1 MEASV
6 SSQRFMTKH
15 WVEVIDAARSFSA
28 TWLEKLVIFL
38 TKWRVVTLDKCVNYE
53 EDGVIPT
60 GCAKIKYSLGNALGV
75 AADTL

>member
-1 MEASV
+1 
-6 SSQRFMTKH
+6 
-15 WVEVIDAARSFSA
+15 
-28 TWLEKLVIFL
+28 L